1 MATSITIPK
10 PIILTIAGSDSCA
23 GAGIQ
28 ADIKT
33 ITACGGT
40 AMSVVTAVTAQND
53 HAISA
58 VHTQP
63 ARLVI
68 KQLDAIFS
76 RYEVTA
82 IKLGMLGNLEIVEA
96 LADCFTSYRGKNK
109 LPSHIVCDPVLSA
122 SEGSGLYHGSV
133 ERLKTLLMPFV
144 SVWTP
149 NLDELSM
156 LVHGKKAPREKAHDE
171 ADASNAV
178 KEDLRRFID
187 LGAKHVVVTGGHGDQ
202 ADVVIDWVASGNLR
216 SKAARLRIDSPNL
229 HGTGCTFASALTAY
243 LALSADDADA
253 HDVLCRCV
261 QQAGELTSL
270 AIENGAYGSIQIN
283 ADTVVQAQ
291 PAGETDTGLSKVEK
305 RIGRLH
311 VITDETIQSRFSHR
325 ALARM
330 AFSGGADVVQYRDKR
345 TIDAAERTE
354 VARQLLTEAG
364 AAQRVIINDHAAV
377 ARQAFAHGVHL
388 GQEDATPHQA
398 RSQLGV
404 RAIVGKTAN
413 TLAQALAADADP
425 EVDYIGVGPIY
436 ATDSKENPATVLGLE
451 GLQVIATAVSKKVIA
466 IGGITAA
473 RVKDVCAHGA
483 YGVAVLSE
491 VCCAE
496 DPVAATRAL
505 VTALEAANNTSTAGN
520 QLNKCEAQ
528 L

>member
-1 MATSITIPK
+1 MTAPVTTQK

-28 ADIKT
+28 ADIKA
-33 ITACGGT
+33 ITACGGI

-53 HAISA
+53 RAINA

-63 ARLVI
+63 AGLVV
-68 KQLDAIFS
+68 KQLDAILS
-76 RYEVTA
+76 HYDVAA

-96 LADCFTSYRGKNK
+96 LADSFTSYRAKNK

-122 SEGSGLYHGSV
+122 SEGSTLYHGSV
-133 ERLKTLLMPFV
+133 EQLKTLLAPFV

-156 LVHGKKAPREKAHDE
+156 LAHGKKTQRDKTYDE
-171 ADASNAV
+171 VDASAAI
-178 KEDLRRFID
+178 KEDLQRFFD
-187 LGAKHVVVTGGHGDQ
+187 SGAKHVVVTGGHGDQ
-202 ADVVIDWVASGNLR
+202 ADIVIDWIASGNLR

-229 HGTGCTFASALTAY
+229 HGTGCTFASALATY
-243 LALSADDADA
+243 LALSADNDDA
-253 HDVLCRCV
+253 HDVLCRCA

-270 AIENGAYGSIQIN
+270 SIENGAYGSVQIS
-283 ADTVVQAQ
+283 ADAVAQ
-291 PAGETDTGLSKVEK
+291 TQPTSIADAGLSKIEK

-311 VITDETIQSRFSHR
+311 VITDETIQSRFSHQ

-330 AFSGGADVVQYRDKR
+330 AFGGGADVVQYRDKR
-345 TIDAAERTE
+345 TIDAEERTK
-354 VARQLLTEAG
+354 VARQLVAEAG
-364 AAQRVIINDHAAV
+364 AGQRVIINDHAAV
-377 ARQAFAHGVHL
+377 ARGAFAHGVHL
-388 GQEDATPHQA
+388 GQKDATPDKA
-398 RSQLGV
+398 RSQLGI
-404 RAIVGKTAN
+404 RAMIGKTAN
-413 TLAQALAADADP
+413 TLAQALAAEADP
-425 EVDYIGVGPIY
+425 TVDYIGVGPIY

-451 GLQVIATAVSKKVIA
+451 GLQVITTAVSKKVIA

-473 RVKDVCAHGA
+473 RIKDVCAHGA

-505 VTALEAANNTSTAGN
+505 VAALEAANTTPAADNS
-520 QLNKCEAQ
+520 LKKWEAQ